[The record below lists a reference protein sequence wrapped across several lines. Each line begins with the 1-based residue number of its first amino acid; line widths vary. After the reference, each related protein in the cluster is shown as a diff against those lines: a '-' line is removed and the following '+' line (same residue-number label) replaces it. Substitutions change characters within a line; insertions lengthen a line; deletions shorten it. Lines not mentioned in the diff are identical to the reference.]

1 MNKNI
6 TAAGASS
13 RFQTTAFERA
23 SYSAYFF
30 GQNIFYIIIA
40 SYVSTFLLN
49 MGMAEKYVAVVC
61 IAPQV
66 WDIINDIVFGIIVD
80 KANLKGGKFLPWIRI
95 SWLFIP
101 ATTLLLFFMP
111 SGLSQGEM
119 SVWVIVAYSLWSVA
133 YTMCDTPIF
142 ALSTAMSEY
151 VSERT
156 SILSVGRVFAT
167 VGAIVG
173 TLGIEALYGSIG
185 WRSTA
190 LITSALAML
199 CMLPILIV
207 GRERSKVDRGPSVH
221 FGDLFHALIRNKYL
235 LIFYISFLFVSV
247 ANSVQ
252 IIVPIFA
259 EYVLGDTGKGTMLL
273 AMSMLP
279 AVVLS
284 FFLPALCKKIDKFYI
299 YIATIVIFAAATILQ
314 YFLGYDNELVLNIG
328 MALRGVGLIG
338 NSVIAYLFTPDCV
351 EYGQYRNGV
360 RQEGISFAIQT
371 FVTKLSG
378 SINNS
383 FCMALLAALGFVA
396 ANATDVIN
404 ASGAVTG
411 HVVDA
416 VGCSACWFVFTIVS
430 AIGPVIS
437 LPILLIGYR
446 LRDRDV
452 ELMTL
457 YNNREITR
465 EECDSRLSR
474 KY

>member
-1 MNKNI
+1 MGEQNMN
-6 TAAGASS
+6 
-13 RFQTTAFERA
+13 QTSKFERA

-40 SYVSTFLLN
+40 TYVSTFLLN
-49 MGMAEKYVAVVC
+49 MGMAEALVAVVC

-66 WDIINDIVFGIIVD
+66 WDIINDIIFGIIVD
-80 KANLKGGKFLPWIRI
+80 KVNMKGGKFLPWLKI
-95 SWLFIP
+95 SWIFIP
-101 ATTLLLFFMP
+101 ATTIFLFFMP
-111 SGLSQGEM
+111 KGLSQGQM
-119 SVWVIVAYSLWSVA
+119 VAWVIVAYSLWSVA

-173 TLGIEALYGSIG
+173 TLGIEALYGNVG
-185 WRSTA
+185 WRWTA
-190 LITSALAML
+190 IIASGLSMT
-199 CMLPILIV
+199 CMLPILFV

-221 FGDLFHALIRNKYL
+221 FSDLFKALTRNRFL
-235 LIFYISFLFVSV
+235 LIFYVSFLFVSV
-247 ANSVQ
+247 ANAVQ

-259 EYVLGDTGKGTMLL
+259 EYVLGNTDKGTVLL
-273 AMSMLP
+273 AMSLLP

-284 FFLPALCKKIDKFYI
+284 FFIPALCRKVDKFYL
-299 YIATIVIFAAATILQ
+299 YIGTIVIFIVASVMQ
-314 YFLGYDNELVLNIG
+314 YFTGYENDLVLNIG

-351 EYGQYRNGV
+351 EYGQYKSGV

-378 SINNS
+378 AISNS
-383 FCMALLAALGFVA
+383 CCMAILAAMGFVA
-396 ANATDVIN
+396 AEATDIIN
-404 ASGAVTG
+404 EAGVVTG
-411 HVVDA
+411 HVVNA
-416 VGCSACWFVFTIVS
+416 AGCSACWFVFTIVS
-430 AIGPVIS
+430 ALGPIVAV
-437 LPILLIGYR
+437 PILLFGYK
-446 LRDRDV
+446 LRDKDV

-457 YNNREITR
+457 CNNGEISH
-465 EECDSRLSR
+465 EECERKLSR